1 MQKRWT
7 ELGKAEK
14 LLLEEDVALVPLY
27 QSAKS
32 YVMKPNV
39 KGIVKHN
46 ISPNIA
52 LNGRILKRNKREEHF
67 QVAVSHLGML
77 FMCTNYGWV
86 NICIIENL
94 KENFMKRNTYI
105 DFLAYYGIGV
115 LILVVLR

>member
-52 LNGRILKRNKREEHF
+52 SNGHILKRNKKIKAF
-67 QVAVSHLGML
+67 SSCCIVLGNA
-77 FMCTNYGWV
+77 FYV
-86 NICIIENL
+86 H
-94 KENFMKRNTYI
+94 
-105 DFLAYYGIGV
+105 DF
-115 LILVVLR
+115 